1 MDKRYSTFRLPCLR
15 RLKKT
20 LGEYDA
26 LVEYVELATR
36 KFKSDFKSQSGLSFQ
51 EFLSSEANK
60 QEICLNNLTLEN
72 YESFKNKYYLILPYA
87 AFGSFLSD
95 FKKDFTFLFGE
106 KYDIQKCEIKLEP
119 ISKLL
124 EINGFNIS
132 IENWSLNLYDYYRL
146 LRNSLAHD
154 SDKKIKDI
162 ENLYFSI
169 DKKAIHA
176 SFPTLSAPHDIDNL
190 AFDDF
195 ILFTANIKY
204 IAERLTLSLE
214 PKIDW
219 VEFSK
224 HNLTLFP
231 KRNKFE
237 KNKDRLIVY
246 VRNVIST
253 NYGLSLDDSEIEN
266 IINNLPSE

>member
-1 MDKRYSTFRLPCLR
+1 MGKKYTTFRLPCLR

-36 KFKSDFKSQSGLSFQ
+36 KFKFDFKSQQKLSFQ
-51 EFLSSEANK
+51 EFLSSEATK
-60 QEICLNNLTLEN
+60 QKICLRNLTLAN

-87 AFGSFLSD
+87 AFGTFLSD
-95 FKKDFTFLFGE
+95 FKKNFTVLFGE
-106 KYDIQKCEIKLEP
+106 KYDIQECEIKLDS
-119 ISKLL
+119 ICKFLKD
-124 EINGFNIS
+124 NGFFLNLDS
-132 IENWSLNLYDYYRL
+132 WSLDLYDYYRL

-154 SDKKIKDI
+154 SRKKMKDI
-162 ENLYFSI
+162 ENIYSSIDMNSVHTYFS
-169 DKKAIHA
+169 
-176 SFPTLSAPHDIDNL
+176 TLSAPHDMDSLN
-190 AFDDF
+190 FDDF

-204 IAERLTLSLE
+204 IAENLTLSLE
-214 PKIDW
+214 SKIDW

-224 HNLTLFP
+224 RNLKLFP
-231 KRNKFE
+231 KRHQFKQNKS
-237 KNKDRLIVY
+237 RLMVY

-253 NYGLSLDDSEIEN
+253 NYGLALADSEIEN